1 MQDAQLF
8 LDTATSPGAKWFLR
22 YSSYYQI
29 VMATNSRESKVPVA
43 LSQGRIL
50 QRMLRLNSVSVSVI
64 LVIILGTYLISP
76 DVQSYLNQRRE
87 IVEMEQ
93 SIQLAKDAVVDMQAE
108 RDRWQDPVYIRS
120 QARDRLYYVLPGEVS
135 YLVMDS
141 EGLDFSDTS
150 NTLGALLAQQ
160 RNADE
165 ISLEVSAAK
174 ANWVDSLMET
184 LLRSAMETPVEE

>member
-1 MQDAQLF
+1 M
-8 LDTATSPGAKWFLR
+8 
-22 YSSYYQI
+22 
-29 VMATNSRESKVPVA
+29 A

-64 LVIILGTYLISP
+64 VVIILGTYLISP

-150 NTLGALLAQQ
+150 NTVGALLAQQ

-184 LLRSAMETPVEE
+184 LLRSALETSVEE

>member
-1 MQDAQLF
+1 M
-8 LDTATSPGAKWFLR
+8 
-22 YSSYYQI
+22 
-29 VMATNSRESKVPVA
+29 
-43 LSQGRIL
+43 
-50 QRMLRLNSVSVSVI
+50 SVSVI
-64 LVIILGTYLISP
+64 VVIILGTYLISP

-150 NTLGALLAQQ
+150 NTVGALLAQQ

-174 ANWVDSLMET
+174 AYWVDSLMET
-184 LLRSAMETPVEE
+184 LLRSALETPVEE

>member
-1 MQDAQLF
+1 
-8 LDTATSPGAKWFLR
+8 
-22 YSSYYQI
+22 
-29 VMATNSRESKVPVA
+29 VA

-64 LVIILGTYLISP
+64 LVIVLGTYLISP

-150 NTLGALLAQQ
+150 NTVGALLAQQ

-174 ANWVDSLMET
+174 ANWVDSLMES
-184 LLRSAMETPVEE
+184 LLRSAMETPVGE

>member
-1 MQDAQLF
+1 M
-8 LDTATSPGAKWFLR
+8 PK
-22 YSSYYQI
+22 
-29 VMATNSRESKVPVA
+29 NSRESKVPVA

-150 NTLGALLAQQ
+150 NTVGALLAQQ

>member
-1 MQDAQLF
+1 M
-8 LDTATSPGAKWFLR
+8 
-22 YSSYYQI
+22 
-29 VMATNSRESKVPVA
+29 A

-150 NTLGALLAQQ
+150 NTLGAMLAQQ

>member
-1 MQDAQLF
+1 M
-8 LDTATSPGAKWFLR
+8 
-22 YSSYYQI
+22 
-29 VMATNSRESKVPVA
+29 A

-150 NTLGALLAQQ
+150 NTVGALLAQQ

-184 LLRSAMETPVEE
+184 LLRSALETPVEE

>member
-1 MQDAQLF
+1 
-8 LDTATSPGAKWFLR
+8 
-22 YSSYYQI
+22 
-29 VMATNSRESKVPVA
+29 VA

-184 LLRSAMETPVEE
+184 LLRSAMETPVEEQ

>member
-1 MQDAQLF
+1 
-8 LDTATSPGAKWFLR
+8 
-22 YSSYYQI
+22 
-29 VMATNSRESKVPVA
+29 MATNSRESKAPVA

-108 RDRWQDPVYIRS
+108 RDRWQDPIYIRS

>member
-1 MQDAQLF
+1 
-8 LDTATSPGAKWFLR
+8 
-22 YSSYYQI
+22 
-29 VMATNSRESKVPVA
+29 
-43 LSQGRIL
+43 
-50 QRMLRLNSVSVSVI
+50 MLRLNSVSVSVI

-93 SIQLAKDAVVDMQAE
+93 SIQLAEDAVVDMQAE

>member
-1 MQDAQLF
+1 M
-8 LDTATSPGAKWFLR
+8 
-22 YSSYYQI
+22 
-29 VMATNSRESKVPVA
+29 
-43 LSQGRIL
+43 
-50 QRMLRLNSVSVSVI
+50 SVSVI
-64 LVIILGTYLISP
+64 VVIILGTYLISP

-150 NTLGALLAQQ
+150 NTVGALLAQQ

-184 LLRSAMETPVEE
+184 LLRSALETPVEE